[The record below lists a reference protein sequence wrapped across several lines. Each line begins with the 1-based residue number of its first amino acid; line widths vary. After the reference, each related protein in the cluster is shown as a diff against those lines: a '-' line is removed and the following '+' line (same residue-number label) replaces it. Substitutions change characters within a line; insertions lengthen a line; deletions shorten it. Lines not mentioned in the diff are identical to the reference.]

1 MFSVLI
7 ILGRLKEE
15 KMTSPLLVDLADV
28 NKAMALC
35 KDMPDIQSALKL
47 MLPQPVNSAES
58 SGSGSGSGEGGYS
71 AGSGKCYLILIPKDQ
86 FYTYFFVLRNFCN
99 VLIYV
104 AVVLKQNI
112 AKMNIVFPRIVSAE
126 TILF

>member
-1 MFSVLI
+1 MLI

-47 MLPQPVNSAES
+47 MLPQPVISAAS

-71 AGSGKCYLILIPKDQ
+71 AGSGKLYLILIPKDQ
-86 FYTYFFVLRNFCN
+86 FYTYFFVLGCAYIFGLLKTKIKAKLLLLEATFFA
-99 VLIYV
+99 LIFTY
-104 AVVLKQNI
+104 L
-112 AKMNIVFPRIVSAE
+112 
-126 TILF
+126 

>member
-1 MFSVLI
+1 MLI

-47 MLPQPVNSAES
+47 MLPQPVISAES

-71 AGSGKCYLILIPKDQ
+71 AGSGKLYLISTPTFL
-86 FYTYFFVLRNFCN
+86 
-99 VLIYV
+99 
-104 AVVLKQNI
+104 
-112 AKMNIVFPRIVSAE
+112 S
-126 TILF
+126 

>member
-1 MFSVLI
+1 MLI

-28 NKAMALC
+28 NNAMALC
-35 KDMPDIQSALKL
+35 KDIPDIQSSLKF

-71 AGSGKCYLILIPKDQ
+71 AGSGKLYLMLTLELILQ
-86 FYTYFFVLRNFCN
+86 
-99 VLIYV
+99 
-104 AVVLKQNI
+104 
-112 AKMNIVFPRIVSAE
+112 RI
-126 TILF
+126 

>member
-1 MFSVLI
+1 MLI

-71 AGSGKCYLILIPKDQ
+71 AGSGKLYLISTP
-86 FYTYFFVLRNFCN
+86 TFCPRKFLQCFDLCCCCSKAKHRKN
-99 VLIYV
+99 VLERKTPLLF
-104 AVVLKQNI
+104 LKGCTNN
-112 AKMNIVFPRIVSAE
+112 KYES
-126 TILF
+126 